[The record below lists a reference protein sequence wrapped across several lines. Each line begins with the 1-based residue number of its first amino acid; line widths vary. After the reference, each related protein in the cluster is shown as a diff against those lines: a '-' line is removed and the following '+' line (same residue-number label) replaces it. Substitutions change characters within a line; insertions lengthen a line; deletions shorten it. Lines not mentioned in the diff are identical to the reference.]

1 MNLTKKV
8 KIVGILTT
16 IALGLSLAILINP
29 ILNFNEK
36 PPINITSSGLFPE
49 MSLETLTNEANYVFI
64 GKIEKQLT
72 SKLTKAK
79 NGNPYV
85 YTDYEV
91 KVERELMNPLIK
103 SGQTIIL
110 SRLGGSAEGYNM
122 TATDTA
128 QIDIGERLLLFVHKD
143 ENGLNWIIGGSQGKY
158 NLTNGKANNEDN
170 TKSTTEENLV
180 NKIDSSAKTPNN

>member
-91 KVERELMNPLIK
+91 KVERELKNPLIK

-180 NKIDSSAKTPNN
+180 NKIKLK